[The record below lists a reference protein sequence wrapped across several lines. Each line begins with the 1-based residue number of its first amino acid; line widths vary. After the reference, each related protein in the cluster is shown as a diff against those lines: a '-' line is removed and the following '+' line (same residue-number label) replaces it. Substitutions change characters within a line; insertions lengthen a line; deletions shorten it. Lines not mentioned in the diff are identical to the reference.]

1 MLHVLRKTF
10 SVTRSH
16 DFVDSGTLRECSND
30 SYIIALNH
38 FARGFT
44 LAITAFGP
52 PRPQFRMIAMQIE
65 QRFGQSTPFVEA
77 LTSFEEPAA
86 LGARRHRRP
95 VTGNVLSSCESLS

>member
-1 MLHVLRKTF
+1 MPCGKF
-10 SVTRSH
+10 SLNRPH
-16 DFVDSGTLRECSND
+16 DLADSGTPRECSDD

-44 LAITAFGP
+44 LAITVFGP

-86 LGARRHRRP
+86 LSAQGDIAAP
-95 VTGNVLSSCESLS
+95 